1 MCVGPIELE
10 MRRYNMNF
18 AIETTNL
25 SKSFGSVQAVNAINL
40 RVKMGE
46 IYGFLGLNGAGKTT
60 TIRSL
65 LGMIHPTAGTIQV
78 MGQPVGPHGQ
88 GPWREVGHM
97 VETPAVYPELSV
109 KENLEITRR
118 LQGISDKEITA
129 RTIEHLKLTP
139 YLNRKAGTLST
150 GNRQR
155 LGLARALLHQPKLLI
170 LDEPTSGLDPA
181 GVVEIREFLA
191 SLAHEQGVTIFMS
204 SHILTEVARLATRIG
219 IIHKGCL
226 IEELEAENLAEL
238 RSQQLEI
245 KTRNLA
251 AAQTLLTQAGF
262 AVKAND
268 NILTL
273 NETRAIDAPD
283 EVATLL
289 VNAGLPP
296 TRLAVTY
303 ENLEDHFLRLTG
315 EK

>member
-1 MCVGPIELE
+1 
-10 MRRYNMNF
+10 
-18 AIETTNL
+18 
-25 SKSFGSVQAVNAINL
+25 
-40 RVKMGE
+40 
-46 IYGFLGLNGAGKTT
+46 
-60 TIRSL
+60 
-65 LGMIHPTAGTIQV
+65 
-78 MGQPVGPHGQ
+78 
-88 GPWREVGHM
+88 
-97 VETPAVYPELSV
+97 
-109 KENLEITRR
+109 
-118 LQGISDKEITA
+118 
-129 RTIEHLKLTP
+129 
-139 YLNRKAGTLST
+139 
-150 GNRQR
+150 
-155 LGLARALLHQPKLLI
+155 
-170 LDEPTSGLDPA
+170 
-181 GVVEIREFLA
+181 
-191 SLAHEQGVTIFMS
+191 
-204 SHILTEVARLATRIG
+204 VARLATRIG

-273 NETRAIDAPD
+273 PETRAIDAPD